1 MSIRFR
7 LLTGLVFLWLLVFA
21 GNAAAVSFPLCS
33 SNQTDQL
40 TLSNTNGWIFY
51 ACYTTP
57 ETFKVKINSIKLV
70 KLDNSTESFYAP
82 STPGYTD
89 LTMGIADLAQNVTP
103 VPGTYK
109 ALRLDIDAVWKI
121 KASADYTPVGR
132 STKYC
137 RTKELNYTF
146 SNTSLTGNGLGS
158 QLSGDSAAAVET
170 TFKHNAFNFVTPGA
184 TGSENQYDQYSTY
197 PYMSKMTYS
206 IQANGIDYIEHY
218 FVNSS
223 GTLEHNSSSIVGSYM
238 DVYFLAPIVIE
249 SETDLSYKLTFD
261 ISKAIGFAH
270 DHETSG
276 TIIDDNQ
283 CNYMTIGPM
292 PITLTVESNL

>member
-1 MSIRFR
+1 MKKFICLSWITALFT
-7 LLTGLVFLWLLVFA
+7 LLFSYNSF
-21 GNAAAVSFPLCS
+21 AVSFPLCS
-33 SNQTDQL
+33 SNQTDPL

-57 ETFKVKINSIKLV
+57 ESFKVKINSIKLI
-70 KLDNSTESFYAP
+70 KLDNSTESFYSP

-89 LTMGIADLAQNVTP
+89 LTVGISDLAQNVTP

-121 KASADYTPVGR
+121 KASADFTPLGR

-137 RTKELNYTF
+137 RTKELSYTF

-158 QLSGDSAAAVET
+158 HLSGNSSPAAET
-170 TFKHNAFNFVTPGA
+170 NFKHNAFNFVTPGA
-184 TGSENQYDQYSTY
+184 TGSENQYDQFATY

-206 IQANGIDYIEHY
+206 IQSNGIDYIEHY

-223 GTLEHNSSSIVGSYM
+223 GTLEHNSSSVTGSFM
-238 DVYFLAPIVIE
+238 DVYFLTPITIN
-249 SETDLSYKLTFD
+249 SDTDLSYKLTFD

-270 DHETSG
+270 DHETNGS
-276 TIIDDNQ
+276 IIDDNE

-292 PITLTVESNL
+292 PITLTVDGDI